1 MNWLAHRRMQ
11 RAVTAFVDGEL
22 DASTAAAVETHLR
35 DCWDCSGDAEL
46 ARMVKASL
54 RNLAHRD
61 RDALA
66 AVRLRRFATG
76 LSN

>member
-1 MNWLAHRRMQ
+1 MNRIAHRRMQ

-22 DASTAAAVETHLR
+22 DDATAAAVERHLW
-35 DCWDCSGDAEL
+35 DCFGCSGDAEL
-46 ARMVKASL
+46 ARMVKVSL
-54 RNLAHRD
+54 SHLAERQ

-66 AVRLRRFATG
+66 ALRLRRFATG